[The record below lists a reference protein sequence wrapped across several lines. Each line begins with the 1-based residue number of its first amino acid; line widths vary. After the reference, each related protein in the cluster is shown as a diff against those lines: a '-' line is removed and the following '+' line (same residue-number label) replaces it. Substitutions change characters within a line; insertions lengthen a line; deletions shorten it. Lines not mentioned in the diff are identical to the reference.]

1 MSPTATRFGDL
12 RLSTLSWC
20 RRTRISACNAARDR
34 NSPAIAHQINSQRS
48 PIGVII
54 NRFAHD
60 VSVFGFPVDTVIIV
74 NSGVV

>member
-34 NSPAIAHQINSQRS
+34 NSPAIAHQINPRRS

-54 NRFAHD
+54 NRFAQ
-60 VSVFGFPVDTVIIV
+60 
-74 NSGVV
+74 